1 MKKVRVIFSP
11 EAEEVYKHLNE
22 ISASSKIDR
31 SILNAI
37 NKKVELIKV
46 NIHYGEPIAKRLIP
60 EEYKTKFEA
69 TNLFR
74 VELPSFWRMLYTLT
88 DGESQIE
95 IVAFVL
101 DVIDHKEYNKNNDF
115 IYENSVV
122 KI

>member
-22 ISASSKIDR
+22 VASNSKIDR

-37 NKKVELIKV
+37 NKKVELIKI

-60 EEYKTKFEA
+60 EEYKIKYEA
-69 TNLFR
+69 ANMFR
-74 VELPSFWRMLYTLT
+74 VELPNFWRMLYTLT

-101 DVIDHKEYNKNNDF
+101 DVIDHKEYNKKF
-115 IYENSVV
+115 GY
-122 KI
+122 K